1 MASGASDASLHP
13 FTTVFPGSAPQESAP
28 VAEAQVDEI
37 RGGKDELSVRKT
49 TAGDRA
55 SETTYKLVDAYPLD
69 IVPEFELRDKSR
81 ACRERFK
88 ECLSLLNLAHH
99 DWLEQ
104 RSAEFNWWISGLNA
118 DKTGPGSLDAR
129 LSLRPDVTAV
139 IVDALDGLKDALH
152 AYHDL
157 ATSDP
162 HSLTEADADS
172 TASDGVDR
180 APSPWSCMGSGGG
193 EGPASAVGDGEEKDE
208 EIEDAEYQRK
218 DAHLPLSSDEYAEQR
233 AYIENNLVV
242 LIRIYT
248 AIKLSGL
255 KLRNKRADDALKQ
268 AEQEYERQKLT
279 IGAHKALASQD
290 GGHERFRRYLTKLV
304 LRNDYTED
312 LIRGL
317 SFMIY
322 QSGEAKWDPNVT
334 ESRDWEDSQDP
345 ECSQYARELNEGQI
359 GESYEVLLQKKLLVV
374 LRAYLCD
381 PARLTIVQRRL
392 IDANVVRRNRL
403 VHAGS
408 ASMASPHAPKG
419 LTQPARQIEPLNKSI
434 VQRSSLMAGNV
445 TSSSY
450 NLVSSTASRPVT
462 QSNHGAQ
469 ATKSFV
475 AQAATALE
483 SRFSITGALTPA
495 VRSTARSAGTKIGHV
510 AQDLCGYVC
519 VFEDC
524 ESPEDMFASTYAW
537 MSHMARSHSEVEW
550 VCLLCANHRL
560 PADDIQAASFTV
572 PSELRD
578 HILACHPATDANGSL
593 TELELVVSAGQ
604 RAVGIRKVRCPLCR
618 PGLVTSEE
626 GIDGSVPSFLPAG
639 REAGLVQLE
648 EDQHIAT
655 HIHEFALHAFP
666 SADGEE
672 LSEEA
677 TWRDSVPSEPSTSVE
692 INLERLRRPE
702 SSFQG
707 QAFAY
712 YTIENIQDAIEEL
725 NATCL
730 RVQAPDW
737 IQADSSVRL
746 DVMAGRLND
755 LILSLQLAQGE
766 VDLDDFA
773 WKLNK
778 CQVLFSQLS
787 NLPDSV
793 WEGPQV
799 KELLEELDEEMQQLD
814 SLCETGRQREG
825 QQLSPSPDLPF
836 DRKQLSPNMNP
847 TLTSIGSLQ
856 SALRDAEVEIRN
868 QRDAKKYK
876 WIPISSIDEILE
888 GHSIDVEDEVHG
900 FIFKKAKRLFSL
912 LVRQSHFEWLPLF
925 HANDFGDED
934 FPINFSVDRKS
945 QVWALKSCK
954 TGKAISFEVTDREVN
969 GISRKDYDSLCDFCD
984 YHQWLIFVPIFSP
997 DDRAQ
1002 VFDPLC
1008 RMPFLQEF
1016 ESHGTNFSIVRHFVI
1031 HRSHLNFPRDDQIGT
1046 IVDAE
1051 DNPHIAVKEI
1061 LSAQGLTAN
1070 KFQELA
1076 NNEATPLARLRDQSH
1091 PHLLRV
1097 IASYTQDRR
1106 HFFVFPWARGGN
1118 LRNFWKSQPSLS
1130 AVSDDTSTED
1140 WNIYLEWFFKQLLGL
1155 ASAIKNLHHPRDD
1168 PNESCRHGDLKP
1180 ENILCFSKNE
1190 DEIGEGRI
1198 PTGVRLVVGD
1208 AGHAKAHEMT
1218 TEFQG
1223 SPTAESRG
1231 TVMYS
1236 PPEAD
1241 IKQARTRRYDIWSLG
1256 CLYIE
1261 SLIWMIYGYDALKSF
1276 HSDVGPGEPYF
1287 FKDSPVDLKDAVKEW
1302 IKAIKMDPR
1311 CAPVEKTAVGRLV
1324 TLIEER
1330 MLVVRV
1336 TNRGVP
1342 ARENSDTEHSTAPM
1356 LLLRRATA
1364 DMSEEIPE
1372 RADAKE
1378 VYEEMERIFD
1388 AGKQNQGLAWMV
1400 RDREASA
1407 RGPPIITRGLAASD
1421 NKRLSRAREFQ
1432 K

>member
-88 ECLSLLNLAHH
+88 ECLSVLDLAHH

-104 RSAEFNWWISGLNA
+104 RSAEFNWWTSGLNA

-152 AYHDL
+152 TYHDL

-162 HSLTEADADS
+162 HSLTEADGDS

-180 APSPWSCMGSGGG
+180 APSPWSDMSSGGG
-193 EGPASAVGDGEEKDE
+193 EGPASAVGDGEEEDE
-208 EIEDAEYQRK
+208 EIEDAEDQHK

-304 LRNDYTED
+304 LRNDYRED

-322 QSGEAKWDPNVT
+322 QLGEAKEGQNVT
-334 ESRDWEDSQDP
+334 ESRDLEDSQDP
-345 ECSQYARELNEGQI
+345 ECSQDARELNEGQI

-408 ASMASPHAPKG
+408 ASMASPHASKG
-419 LTQPARQIEPLNKSI
+419 LTQPARQIEPLNQKCMNFP
-434 VQRSSLMAGNV
+434 SLLQLFGISHQV
-445 TSSSY
+445 
-450 NLVSSTASRPVT
+450 
-462 QSNHGAQ
+462 
-469 ATKSFV
+469 
-475 AQAATALE
+475 
-483 SRFSITGALTPA
+483 LT
-495 VRSTARSAGTKIGHV
+495 RLSGHV

-550 VCLLCANHRL
+550 VCPLCANHRL
-560 PADDIQAASFTV
+560 PADDIQAASFAV

-578 HILACHPATDANGSL
+578 HILACHPATDAHGGL

-604 RAVGIRKVRCPLCR
+604 RVVGIRKVRCPLCR

-626 GIDGSVPSFLPAG
+626 GIDGSVPSFLPVG
-639 REAGLVQLE
+639 QEAGLVQLE

-799 KELLEELDEEMQQLD
+799 KELLEELGEEMQQLD

-836 DRKQLSPNMNP
+836 DRKKLSPNMNP
-847 TLTSIGSLQ
+847 TLTSIGSFQ
-856 SALRDAEVEIRN
+856 SALRDAEVEITN

-876 WIPISSIDEILE
+876 WIPISSIDKILE

-934 FPINFSVDRKS
+934 FPINFSVDTKS
-945 QVWALKSCK
+945 QVWALKSRK

-969 GISRKDYDSLCDFCD
+969 GISRKDQDSLYDFCNH
-984 YHQWLIFVPIFSP
+984 HQWLIFVPIFSP
-997 DDRAQ
+997 DDRAH

-1008 RMPFLQEF
+1008 RMPFLKEF
-1016 ESHGTNFSIVRHFVI
+1016 ESHGTNFNIVRHFVI
-1031 HRSHLNFPRDDQIGT
+1031 HRSHLNFPWDDQIGT
-1046 IVDAE
+1046 IVDKD
-1051 DNPHIAVKEI
+1051 DNPHVAVKEI
-1061 LSAQGLTAN
+1061 LSAQGLTADN
-1070 KFQELA
+1070 FRDLA
-1076 NNEATPLARLRDQSH
+1076 KNEATILTRLRDQNH
-1091 PHLLRV
+1091 PHFIRA
-1097 IASYTQDRR
+1097 IASYTQGNR
-1106 HFFVFPWARGGN
+1106 HFFIFPWARGGN
-1118 LRNFWKSQPSLS
+1118 LRNFWRLQPSLS
-1130 AVSDDTSTED
+1130 TASDDTSTED
-1140 WNIYLEWFFKQLLGL
+1140 WNNYLKWFFEQLLGL

-1168 PNESCRHGDLKP
+1168 SNESCRHGDLKP

-1198 PTGVRLVVGD
+1198 PTGVRLVVD
-1208 AGHAKAHEMT
+1208 AGHAKVHEMA
-1218 TEFQG
+1218 TEFRG
-1223 SPTAESRG
+1223 SPPGTPKG

-1241 IKQARTRRYDIWSLG
+1241 IEQARARRYDIWSLG
-1256 CLYIE
+1256 CLYLE
-1261 SLIWMIYGYDALKSF
+1261 SLIWIIYGYDALKFF

-1287 FKDSPVDLKDAVKEW
+1287 VKDSPVDLKDAVKEW

-1342 ARENSDTEHSTAPM
+1342 ARENLDTEHSTAPM
-1356 LLLRRATA
+1356 LILRRATA
-1364 DMSEEIPE
+1364 DMSEEVPE

-1407 RGPPIITRGLAASD
+1407 RGPPIITRGLASGD
-1421 NKRLSRAREFQ
+1421 NRRL
-1432 K
+1432 

>member
-1 MASGASDASLHP
+1 IYIIQLISSL
-13 FTTVFPGSAPQESAP
+13 TTVRTNYP
-28 VAEAQVDEI
+28 VI
-37 RGGKDELSVRKT
+37 GILT
-49 TAGDRA
+49 
-55 SETTYKLVDAYPLD
+55 
-69 IVPEFELRDKSR
+69 
-81 ACRERFK
+81 
-88 ECLSLLNLAHH
+88 
-99 DWLEQ
+99 
-104 RSAEFNWWISGLNA
+104 
-118 DKTGPGSLDAR
+118 
-129 LSLRPDVTAV
+129 
-139 IVDALDGLKDALH
+139 ALH
-152 AYHDL
+152 TYHDL
-157 ATSDP
+157 ADFCASISATSDP
-162 HSLTEADADS
+162 HSLTEADGDS

-180 APSPWSCMGSGGG
+180 APSPWSDMSSGGG
-193 EGPASAVGDGEEKDE
+193 EGPASAVGDGEEEDE
-208 EIEDAEYQRK
+208 EIEDAEDQHK

-304 LRNDYTED
+304 LRNDYRED

-322 QSGEAKWDPNVT
+322 QLGEAKEGQNVT
-334 ESRDWEDSQDP
+334 ESRDLEDSQDP
-345 ECSQYARELNEGQI
+345 ECSQDARELNEGQI

-408 ASMASPHAPKG
+408 ASMASPHASKG
-419 LTQPARQIEPLNKSI
+419 LTQPARQIESLNQSI
-434 VQRSSLMAGNV
+434 ALRSSLMAGNV

-495 VRSTARSAGTKIGHV
+495 VRSTARSAGTKMSARVGHLDYPSCPIEGGDSFPCKYCPMILSRDYRTKEKWRGHM

-550 VCLLCANHRL
+550 VCPLCANHRL
-560 PADDIQAASFTV
+560 PADDIQAASFAV

-578 HILACHPATDANGSL
+578 HILACHPATDAHGGL

-604 RAVGIRKVRCPLCR
+604 RVVGIRKVRCPLCR

-626 GIDGSVPSFLPAG
+626 GIDGSVPSFLPVG
-639 REAGLVQLE
+639 QEAGLVQLE

-799 KELLEELDEEMQQLD
+799 KELLEELGEEMQQLD

-836 DRKQLSPNMNP
+836 DRKKLSPNMNP
-847 TLTSIGSLQ
+847 TLTSIGSFQ
-856 SALRDAEVEIRN
+856 SALRDAEVEITN

-876 WIPISSIDEILE
+876 WIPISSIDKILE

-934 FPINFSVDRKS
+934 FPINFSVDTKS
-945 QVWALKSCK
+945 QVWALKSRK

-969 GISRKDYDSLCDFCD
+969 GISRKDQDSLYDFCNH
-984 YHQWLIFVPIFSP
+984 HQWLIFVPIFSP
-997 DDRAQ
+997 DDRAH

-1008 RMPFLQEF
+1008 RMPFLKEF
-1016 ESHGTNFSIVRHFVI
+1016 ESHGTNFNIVRHFVI
-1031 HRSHLNFPRDDQIGT
+1031 HRSHLNFPWDDQIGT
-1046 IVDAE
+1046 IVDKD
-1051 DNPHIAVKEI
+1051 DNPHVAVKEI
-1061 LSAQGLTAN
+1061 LSAQGLTADN
-1070 KFQELA
+1070 FRDLA
-1076 NNEATPLARLRDQSH
+1076 KNEATILTRLRDQNH
-1091 PHLLRV
+1091 PHFIRA
-1097 IASYTQDRR
+1097 IASYTQGNR
-1106 HFFVFPWARGGN
+1106 HFFIFPWARGGN
-1118 LRNFWKSQPSLS
+1118 LRNFWRLQPSLS
-1130 AVSDDTSTED
+1130 TASDDTSTED
-1140 WNIYLEWFFKQLLGL
+1140 WNNYLKWFFEQLLGL

-1168 PNESCRHGDLKP
+1168 SNESCRHGDLKP

-1198 PTGVRLVVGD
+1198 PTGVRLVVD
-1208 AGHAKAHEMT
+1208 AGHAKVHEMA
-1218 TEFQG
+1218 TEFRG
-1223 SPTAESRG
+1223 SPPGTPKG

-1241 IKQARTRRYDIWSLG
+1241 IEQARARRYDIWSLG
-1256 CLYIE
+1256 CLYLE
-1261 SLIWMIYGYDALKSF
+1261 SLIWIIYGYDALKFF

-1287 FKDSPVDLKDAVKEW
+1287 VKDSPVDLKDAVKEW

-1342 ARENSDTEHSTAPM
+1342 ARENLDTEHSTAPM
-1356 LLLRRATA
+1356 LILRRATA
-1364 DMSEEIPE
+1364 DMSEEVPE

-1407 RGPPIITRGLAASD
+1407 RGPPIITRGLASGD
-1421 NKRLSRAREFQ
+1421 NRRL
-1432 K
+1432 